1 MSYIITQAELEH
13 MTEMQLRAMYHGILT
28 DLAGRNLSAQDC
40 PMTRITLENIQT
52 VLRRKRA
59 FKPSAPRF

>member
-13 MTEMQLRAMYHGILT
+13 LGEMQLRAMYSGILA
-28 DLAGRNLSAQDC
+28 DLSGRNLSAQGC

-59 FKPSAPRF
+59 FKPPSPRF